1 MLTFCKRFGAY
12 GILPRMTETRI
23 ARRWPAEIIETAY
36 QVWAGAAKQNVSET
50 VRLLAGILPEVPP
63 VNTVH
68 LWRHRQDWANR
79 DRSELA
85 VAARLPGQMHVERLQ
100 VAGLEA
106 TEYLASVTTG
116 RVIPDTDRI
125 KAAMHLESAAR
136 SLILQAAK
144 QSTDGRRKRQPP
156 QPERGTVDVDTLDS
170 AQLEQYER
178 EQRDRRDSG

>member
-1 MLTFCKRFGAY
+1 
-12 GILPRMTETRI
+12 MTETRI

-36 QVWAGAAKQNVSET
+36 QVWAGAAKQNVAET
-50 VRLLAGILPEVPP
+50 VRTLGGILAVAPP
-63 VNTVH
+63 ASTVQE
-68 LWRHRQDWANR
+68 WRDRSDWASR
-79 DRSELA
+79 ARSELA
-85 VAARLPGQMHVERLQ
+85 VAAKLPGQLHVERLQ

-144 QSTDGRRKRQPP
+144 QQTDGRRKRQPP
-156 QPERGTVDVDTLDS
+156 QPDRGTVDVDTLDS

>member
-1 MLTFCKRFGAY
+1 
-12 GILPRMTETRI
+12 MTETRI

-36 QVWAGAAKQNVSET
+36 QVWAGSAQQNVAETARVLSTVLATSPSEDV
-50 VRLLAGILPEVPP
+50 VRYWRNAG
-63 VNTVH
+63 
-68 LWRHRQDWANR
+68 DWPSRAQS
-79 DRSELA
+79 DLA
-85 VAARLPGQMHVERLQ
+85 VAAKLPGQLHVERLQ

-144 QSTDGRRKRQPP
+144 QQTDGRRKRLPP
-156 QPERGTVDVDTLDS
+156 QPDRGTVDVDTLDS

>member
-1 MLTFCKRFGAY
+1 
-12 GILPRMTETRI
+12 MTDSAIR
-23 ARRWPAEIIETAY
+23 RRWPPEIIETAY
-36 QVWAGAAKQNVSET
+36 QVWAGAAKQNVAET
-50 VRLLAGILPEVPP
+50 ARLLAGVLAETPP
-63 VNTVH
+63 VNTIH
-68 LWRHRQDWANR
+68 GWRDTGDWPTRA
-79 DRSELA
+79 RSELA
-85 VAARLPGQMHVERLQ
+85 VAARLPGQLHVERLQ

-144 QSTDGRRKRQPP
+144 SQTDGRRKRLPP
-156 QPERGTVDVDTLDS
+156 PSPGPGAVDVDSLDS

-178 EQRDRRDSG
+178 EQRDRRGSG